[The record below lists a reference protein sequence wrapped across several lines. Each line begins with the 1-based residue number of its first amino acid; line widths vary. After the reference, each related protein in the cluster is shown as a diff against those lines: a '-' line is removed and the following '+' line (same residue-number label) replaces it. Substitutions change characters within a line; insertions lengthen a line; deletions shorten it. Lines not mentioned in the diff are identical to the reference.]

1 MSTIKKDLLLCFL
14 LEQYCKHNDY
24 NFNILYNKLKQE
36 KIIDISY
43 TPEELIP
50 LEFTPTKLDNNGELN
65 TSNRLNN
72 YNIID
77 NIGNGSFGS
86 VFKCINNI
94 DNQTYALK
102 FIKLNS
108 QNYNKIIREVQLMAT
123 FDHPNIIRY
132 YYSWID
138 KSTEFINYLENDSE
152 SDSLNSYPK
161 IIPYNYYLSI
171 QMELC
176 KESVSY
182 YLEKYD
188 YNLNQRIKYFKD
200 IINGLHYLHDRHV
213 IHRDLKPTNILI
225 GLNGTIKISDFG
237 MSIKQDYSK
246 DVSIG
251 SDLFGTFLYSSPE
264 SINDN
269 LYSFSSDIYSL
280 GIILFEMLNK
290 FTTIMEKTI
299 SITNLRDKN
308 EFNKELLENHSDKTT
323 FILNLIN
330 KNSMVRPS
338 IQNIIFSNISI

>member
-1 MSTIKKDLLLCFL
+1 MSNIKKDLILCFL
-14 LEQYCKHNDY
+14 LEQYCKNNDY
-24 NFNILYNKLKQE
+24 DFNILYNKLKQE
-36 KIIDISY
+36 KLIDISY
-43 TPEELIP
+43 TQDALIP
-50 LEFTPTKLDNNGELN
+50 VGFTPTKLDSDGELN

-102 FIKLNS
+102 LIKLNS
-108 QNYNKIIREVQLMAT
+108 HNYNKIFREVQLMAT
-123 FDHPNIIRY
+123 FEHPNIIRY
-132 YYSWID
+132 YCSWID
-138 KSTEFINYLENDSE
+138 KSTEFIHYLENDS
-152 SDSLNSYPK
+152 SSSNNS

-176 KESVSY
+176 KESLSY

-188 YNLNQRIKYFKD
+188 YDFKQRIKYFKD
-200 IINGLHYLHDRHV
+200 IINGLHYLHERHV

-246 DVSIG
+246 DVAIG

-308 EFNKELLENHSDKTT
+308 EFNKELLENHSDKTK
-323 FILNLIN
+323 FILQLIN
-330 KNSMVRPS
+330 KNIMIRPS
-338 IQNIIFSNISI
+338 IQNIIFSNISNID